1 MQQRIDTAP
10 RLGGRILTVTTDA
23 HNEIGEDWTQ
33 FRDGAAILALFSL
46 LVLGLLHLAMAR
58 VSASLAQA
66 DRRVSRRWAA
76 ATMPPMSRCGDPA
89 KSRPWRKPSTA

>member
-10 RLGGRILTVTTDA
+10 RLGGRILKVTTDA

-46 LVLGLLHLAMAR
+46 LVLGLA
-58 VSASLAQA
+58 ASGDGAGLGPVAQT
-66 DRRVSRRWAA
+66 DRRF
-76 ATMPPMSRCGDPA
+76 
-89 KSRPWRKPSTA
+89 